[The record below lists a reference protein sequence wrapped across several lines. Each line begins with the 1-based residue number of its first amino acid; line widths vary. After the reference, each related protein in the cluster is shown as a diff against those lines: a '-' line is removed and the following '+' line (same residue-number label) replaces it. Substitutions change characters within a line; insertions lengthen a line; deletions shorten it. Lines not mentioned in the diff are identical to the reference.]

1 MDQRHNSTLTRTNY
15 LVDNAKETGETYFV
29 HAQEDMKH
37 YGERYS
43 WDKERSHDTIVDRN
57 NDLVD
62 HTEKAPKALL
72 SEQEDVKHYVLP
84 G

>member
-15 LVDNAKETGETYFV
+15 LVDNV